1 MTFLLLEGFPAS
13 TVVTV
18 IAKKQHKNKVSNFFI
33 LLLFGLCCKDIKKKI
48 KSKFLMAIKIT
59 HFYTFLFVNGV

>member
-33 LLLFGLCCKDIKKKI
+33 LLLFGLWCKDINK
-48 KSKFLMAIKIT
+48 
-59 HFYTFLFVNGV
+59 

>member
-1 MTFLLLEGFPAS
+1 MQLNAIVVLFFIICTFFEDFYAS

-33 LLLFGLCCKDIKKKI
+33 FCYCLGLCCKDINK
-48 KSKFLMAIKIT
+48 
-59 HFYTFLFVNGV
+59 